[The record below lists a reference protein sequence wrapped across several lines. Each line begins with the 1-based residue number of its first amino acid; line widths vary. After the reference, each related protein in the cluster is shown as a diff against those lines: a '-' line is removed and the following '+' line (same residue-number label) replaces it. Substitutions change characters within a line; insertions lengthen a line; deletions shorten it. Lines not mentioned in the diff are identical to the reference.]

1 MKRSSKLRGMILVG
15 VLSLA
20 LAACGNQVE
29 ENTEESKV
37 QQANIQAQ
45 AEPLDAAT
53 NEEMEDVEKTALVEE
68 EKQEEEKGESI
79 PVELAAG
86 FDEEFV
92 LKPGERLHVGREGI
106 SIGLDRI
113 EYDEYGTLFVYTL
126 SIDGEEI
133 TGFGFAGI
141 EIDNQISQD
150 EFTENRVCC
159 IGAEEDKSVTLLITS
174 GTVVPG
180 PMVLSGNAAD
190 KYVTSKPEYV
200 ETDEMILFLEAGVTV
215 YGNTM
220 ELLEKLIDIAEKE
233 SGLYMDNDTPFAECS
248 GNSTDWMYG
257 QQTFQ
262 GVDPNGEKFHV
273 YVVSHEVCE
282 PCAYGNAVV
291 LNPQDLEIAAGDG
304 YVMIHETLHCLQMR
318 NGVQMGSVMDEGF
331 ATYMTGRICDKDE
344 EMNFD
349 FDAEVCYSYYDTKIT
364 KENAEEVFIAEKEDN
379 WENYLYGFRFIT
391 YLYENYGEDVYI
403 NILKDAS
410 PEDSMSIVEI
420 TPKAAANYV
429 KKHTSDKVFEDFAEW
444 LDKNRSRFDG

>member
-45 AEPLDAAT
+45 AELLDAAT

-159 IGAEEDKSVTLLITS
+159 IGAEEDKSVTLLIAS

-233 SGLYMDNDTPFAECS
+233 SGLYMDNDTPFAECN
-248 GNSTDWMYG
+248 GNSTD
-257 QQTFQ
+257 
-262 GVDPNGEKFHV
+262 
-273 YVVSHEVCE
+273 
-282 PCAYGNAVV
+282 
-291 LNPQDLEIAAGDG
+291 
-304 YVMIHETLHCLQMR
+304 
-318 NGVQMGSVMDEGF
+318 
-331 ATYMTGRICDKDE
+331 
-344 EMNFD
+344 
-349 FDAEVCYSYYDTKIT
+349 
-364 KENAEEVFIAEKEDN
+364 
-379 WENYLYGFRFIT
+379 
-391 YLYENYGEDVYI
+391 
-403 NILKDAS
+403 
-410 PEDSMSIVEI
+410 
-420 TPKAAANYV
+420 
-429 KKHTSDKVFEDFAEW
+429 
-444 LDKNRSRFDG
+444 

>member
-1 MKRSSKLRGMILVG
+1 MKRSSKMKGMILAG
-15 VLSLA
+15 VFCLA
-20 LAACGNQVE
+20 LVACGNEVQETATESEVQEQVE
-29 ENTEESKV
+29 STEGTGSVKEAKMVEDTKV
-37 QQANIQAQ
+37 VKTVTE
-45 AEPLDAAT
+45 AEI
-53 NEEMEDVEKTALVEE
+53 
-68 EKQEEEKGESI
+68 QEEEVQMP

-106 SIGLDRI
+106 SIGLDSI

-126 SIDGEEI
+126 SIDGKEI
-133 TGFGFAGI
+133 KGFGFAGI

-150 EFTENRVCC
+150 EFTENRVIC
-159 IGAEEDKSVTLLITS
+159 IGAEEDKNVTLLITS
-174 GTVVPG
+174 GTEIPE
-180 PMVLSGNAAD
+180 PMILSGNAAD

-200 ETDEMILFLEAGVTV
+200 ETDEMILFLEEGVTV

-282 PCAYGNAVV
+282 PCALGNAVV
-291 LNPQDLEIAAGDG
+291 LNPIDLEIADGDG
-304 YVMIHETLHCLQMR
+304 HVMIHETLHCLQML

-344 EMNFD
+344 EMYFD
-349 FDAEVCYSYYDTKIT
+349 FDAEVCYSYYNTKIT
-364 KENAEEVFIAEKEDN
+364 KENAEEIFIAEKKEN

-410 PEDSMSIVEI
+410 PKDSISIVEI
-420 TPKAAANYV
+420 SPKAAANYV

-444 LDKNRSRFDG
+444 LDKNQSRFDG